1 MSEELNGFEYL
12 CEFNDLKDSYGQR
25 FYINDVDVAAFKVG
39 EKIFAVSNICPHQHS
54 PQIYEGFVENECVVC
69 PLHGWTFRLDNGN
82 LFGGSKGLDVYET
95 KIINGKVYVKVFKK
109 ELNW

>member
-1 MSEELNGFEYL
+1 MFVLRY
-12 CEFNDLKDSYGQR
+12 NDLKDSYGQR
-25 FYINDVDVAAFKVG
+25 FYINDVDVAVFKVG
-39 EKIFAVSNICPHQHS
+39 EKTFAVSNICPHQHS